1 MIGRSIYC
9 RYVDFTERTT
19 KVTKWQRK
27 AWRLTKSLFHH
38 WEKSQPLFWCLQQV
52 AKKSKKQSGSATCY
66 SEITLCCMSLAPLYT
81 HIHTQSSRFLAVIY
95 IKALITIWY
104 TPTKKRASPLE
115 QQVGFSHH
123 HWCHSHNETH
133 PSLVRR
139 CLQCQKTVFN
149 RGDLQD
155 LNNSTY
161 RRDLVRNLALIWFAV
176 ISF

>member
-9 RYVDFTERTT
+9 RYLDFTERTT
-19 KVTKWQRK
+19 KVTKC
-27 AWRLTKSLFHH
+27 TEESLKTDKISFSSLG
-38 WEKSQPLFWCLQQV
+38 KSQPLFWCLHQI

-95 IKALITIWY
+95 IKDYNMIHSY
-104 TPTKKRASPLE
+104 KKRKRASPLE

-123 HWCHSHNETH
+123 HRCHSHKGAH

-149 RGDLQD
+149 RDLQD

-161 RRDLVRNLALIWFAV
+161 RRDLVRNLALI
-176 ISF
+176 

>member
-9 RYVDFTERTT
+9 GYLDFTEWTT
-19 KVTKWQRK
+19 KVTKC
-27 AWRLTKSLFHH
+27 TEESLKTDKISFSSLG
-38 WEKSQPLFWCLQQV
+38 KSQPLFWCLHQI
-52 AKKSKKQSGSATCY
+52 AKKSKKQSGSATCF

-81 HIHTQSSRFLAVIY
+81 HIHTKQQIPCRHLQKSSDYNMIHSYKKR
-95 IKALITIWY
+95 
-104 TPTKKRASPLE
+104 KRASPLE

-123 HWCHSHNETH
+123 HRCHSHKGTH

-149 RGDLQD
+149 RDLQD

>member
-1 MIGRSIYC
+1 MTEESLKTDKISFSSLGKKSAFILVSITSC
-9 RYVDFTERTT
+9 QEIQ
-19 KVTKWQRK
+19 KTKWK
-27 AWRLTKSLFHH
+27 CHLLFRNNFMLYV
-38 WEKSQPLFWCLQQV
+38 SC
-52 AKKSKKQSGSATCY
+52 ST
-66 SEITLCCMSLAPLYT
+66 LYT
-81 HIHTQSSRFLAVIY
+81 HSHTKQQIPCRHLHKSSDYNMIHSYKKR
-95 IKALITIWY
+95 
-104 TPTKKRASPLE
+104 KRASPLE

-123 HWCHSHNETH
+123 HRCHSHKETH